1 MKYFGIQRVIEP
13 VGAIPPTAWRLDN
26 SREVRPGEYAVLAV
40 EVIKLEGDNFNQI
53 CSDCQYNESRIK
65 ERILT
70 IINKRGKLQNPY
82 TESSGIIAGTVEE
95 VSCGYRGGDFK
106 EGDRII
112 SPGFYFRISHT

>member
-1 MKYFGIQRVIEP
+1 MKYFGIERVIEP

-26 SREVRPGEYAVLAV
+26 SREVRPGEMRLAV

-70 IINKRGKLQNPY
+70 IIKQEGKASKPVHRKQRDAFGDCRGGKLRLQ
-82 TESSGIIAGTVEE
+82 G
-95 VSCGYRGGDFK
+95 R
-106 EGDRII
+106 
-112 SPGFYFRISHT
+112 

>member
-1 MKYFGIQRVIEP
+1 MKYFGIERVIEP

-26 SREVRPGEYAVLAV
+26 SREVRPGEMRVAV

-70 IINKRGKLQNPY
+70 IINKRGKLQNP
-82 TESSGIIAGTVEE
+82 
-95 VSCGYRGGDFK
+95 
-106 EGDRII
+106 
-112 SPGFYFRISHT
+112 

>member
-1 MKYFGIQRVIEP
+1 MKYFGIERVIEP

-26 SREVRPGEYAVLAV
+26 SREVRPGEMRVAV

-82 TESSGIIAGTVEE
+82 TESSGIIAGTVEDAVTGE
-95 VSCGYRGGDFK
+95 VILRRETG
-106 EGDRII
+106 
-112 SPGFYFRISHT
+112 